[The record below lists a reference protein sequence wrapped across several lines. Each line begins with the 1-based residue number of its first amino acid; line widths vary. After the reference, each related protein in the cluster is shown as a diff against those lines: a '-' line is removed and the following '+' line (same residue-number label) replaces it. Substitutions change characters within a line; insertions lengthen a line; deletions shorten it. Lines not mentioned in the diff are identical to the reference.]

1 MKIDTEQSN
10 NIPEAQSVK
19 PLPFL
24 VKATALLL
32 IVYGVI
38 GFGYYLFV
46 LIYSI
51 VNPHFLE
58 NLTFNKFSGNTLFIP
73 VSIEVLVHV
82 SVLLSGFLLL
92 YKKKTGLYFYYFSLF
107 FSLFYFIVI
116 HSYINYAEI
125 IMGFLLLIILVGY
138 RSRLSVS

>member
-1 MKIDTEQSN
+1 MKKDTEQPN
-10 NIPEAQSVK
+10 NIPEAQTAK

-38 GFGYYLFV
+38 GFGYYLFA
-46 LIYSI
+46 LIYSV

-58 NLTFNKFSGNTLFIP
+58 NLTFNKFSGNALFIP
-73 VSIEVLVHV
+73 VSVEVLVHI

-116 HSYINYAEI
+116 HNYINYAEI
-125 IMGFLLLIILVGY
+125 ITGFLLLIILVGY
-138 RSRLSVS
+138 RSRFNAA